1 MSQTTVRVETAKARV
16 GITVKKETPTMGI
29 TVVRGESVPKYTGTY
44 EVIPQAWQDVSLE
57 TAGKK
62 MEQDVTVHKIPY
74 YETSN
79 PQGGMTVYIGGE
91 E

>member
-1 MSQTTVRVETAKARV
+1 MAVQVTVKANPARV
-16 GITVKKETPTMGI
+16 GITVKHEKPTMGV

-44 EVIPQAWQDVSLE
+44 EVIPQPWQDVSLE

-62 MEQDVTVHKIPY
+62 MERDVTVHKIPY